1 MLALL
6 NNLSVKIK
14 FGLALLIP
22 ILGLLFYSTYTVL
35 EKNATVQSME
45 HIKGIAESTPVIGA
59 YIHTLQVERGTS
71 ASFIA
76 SKGSGDSKTRLTER
90 RRLSNEAQ
98 KEFDLKLTFL
108 LENTDDTRFAST
120 LNKLQAELK
129 ELDSIRTAVSNLSL
143 TVPEMAAHYSDIVTH
158 LIEIVAEMP
167 HLSDDGKISNDITS
181 LIALLQ
187 AKENASIEPA
197 VGSVGFTTGAFDT
210 DRYHQITSLISKQQS
225 YFWIFQNY
233 ATSELKSLYDD
244 MLNDPTS
251 RELGEMRAIIK
262 KYPETFNLGGISG
275 QDFFKTSSA
284 RLNNILKIEIA
295 AEEALIEDIHTIEDA
310 AVNTEIIF
318 LITTIALLIISIGL
332 GATVAIGI
340 SRSLA
345 QLVAL
350 VTDPKAEINIDA
362 DRKDEIGILGNS
374 VLSFRN
380 EAIDNSRIKVA
391 LDNCQANVMVADVDL
406 NIIYMNGTMVEMMQ
420 NAESDLKKDLP
431 NLDANNL
438 LGVNIDGFHK
448 DPSHQRSMIA
458 GLTSAYE
465 TSIEVGGRTFNL
477 IASPITDDNGER
489 LGTVVEWDDVTEK
502 LAQQKDDARVANANA
517 RMKIALD
524 SCQANVMVANNDL
537 DIIYTNGSLITMMT
551 AAQPDLKK
559 DLPNF
564 NVETLIGT
572 NIDGFHKNPAHQRG
586 MISGL
591 TSTYETSIE
600 VGGHT
605 FDLIASP
612 IIDDNGDRLGTV
624 VEWDDVTEK
633 LAAQREADQ
642 LAAENARVKV
652 ALDSCTANVMV
663 ANNDFDI
670 IYMND
675 AVIGMMR
682 EGEAD
687 IRKDLTGFDTNK
699 LLGGSIDRFHKN
711 PAHQRA
717 ALEALA
723 TTFESQIEIGGRTFD
738 LIANPIVNE
747 GGERLGTVVEWADVT
762 LELAIQVEVDGMVN
776 AISSG
781 DFSKSLDAE
790 GKEGFML
797 ALTNA
802 LNSLNKNVSDV
813 IEDVAKALSS
823 LSGGD
828 LTHKITADY
837 TGMYETLKQD
847 VNQTSIR
854 LSETVGEIVT
864 TTDEIGSASTE
875 ISSGSSDLS
884 QRTEAQ
890 ASSLQE
896 TAASM
901 EEMATTVKQNA
912 ESAQQANQMAINA
925 TETAEK
931 GGEVVQ
937 EAVVAV
943 TGIEEASQKVADI
956 IGVIDEIAF
965 QTNLLA
971 LNAAVEAARAGEAG
985 KGFAVVAA
993 EVRTLAQRS
1002 GEAAKDIKTLIVEA
1016 NDQVKEGVTL
1026 VKSTG
1031 DTLSEIVDSSKRVA
1045 DIISEIAAS
1054 SREQASGVEEINTA
1068 ITSMDEMTQQNA
1080 ALVEQSSAAARTL
1093 EEQAEGLVDLIGFF
1107 TTEETSGGKTQKLKE
1122 VKSRRKPAPSRGTP
1136 KKIAALKSGS
1146 SAAVAVEDDDDWS
1159 EF

>member
-14 FGLALLIP
+14 FGISLLIP

-45 HIKGIAESTPVIGA
+45 HIKGIAESTPEIGA

-71 ASFIA
+71 ANFIG
-76 SKGSGDSKTRLTER
+76 SKGAEDSKSKLTER

-98 KEFDLKLTFL
+98 KEFEQKLTFL
-108 LENTDDTRFAST
+108 LENTDDVKFTAKLS
-120 LNKLQAELK
+120 KLQSELR
-129 ELDSIRTAVSNLSL
+129 ELSDIRTEVSDLSL
-143 TVPEMAAHYSDIVTH
+143 TVPEMAAHYSNIIAH

-187 AKENASIEPA
+187 AKENAGIERV
-197 VGSVGFTTGAFDT
+197 VGSAGFTTGAFDT
-210 DRYHQITSLISKQQS
+210 NKYQQITSLISKQES

-233 ATSELKSLYDD
+233 ATPELKSLYAD
-244 MLNDPTS
+244 MINDPAS
-251 RELGEMRAIIK
+251 NELGKMRAIIK
-262 KYPETFNLGGISG
+262 KYPETFNLAGISG
-275 QDFFKTSSA
+275 QDFFNTSSA
-284 RLNNILKIEIA
+284 RLDQILKIEIL
-295 AEEALIEDIHTIEDA
+295 AENELIEDIHIIEDT

-318 LITTIALLIISIGL
+318 LITTITLLVISVGL
-332 GATVAIGI
+332 GTTVAVGI
-340 SRSLA
+340 SRSLS
-345 QLVAL
+345 QLVTL
-350 VTDPKAEINIDA
+350 VTDTNAEVHIDA

-380 EAIDNSRIKVA
+380 DAIDNSRIKVA

-406 NIIYMNGTMVEMMQ
+406 NIIYMNGTMVDMMR
-420 NAESDLKKDLP
+420 NAESDMKKDLP

-448 DPSHQRSMIA
+448 NPSHQRGMIQ
-458 GLTSAYE
+458 GLKSAYE

-477 IASPITDDNGER
+477 IASPILDANGER

-502 LAQQKDDARVANANA
+502 LA
-517 RMKIALD
+517 
-524 SCQANVMVANNDL
+524 
-537 DIIYTNGSLITMMT
+537 
-551 AAQPDLKK
+551 
-559 DLPNF
+559 
-564 NVETLIGT
+564 E
-572 NIDGFHKNPAHQRG
+572 
-586 MISGL
+586 
-591 TSTYETSIE
+591 
-600 VGGHT
+600 
-605 FDLIASP
+605 
-612 IIDDNGDRLGTV
+612 
-624 VEWDDVTEK
+624 
-633 LAAQREADQ
+633 QRESERV
-642 LAAENARVKV
+642 AAENARVKV

-670 IYMND
+670 IYMNE
-675 AVIGMMR
+675 AVMGMMR

-738 LIANPIVNE
+738 LIANPINNE
-747 GGERLGTVVEWADVT
+747 DGERLGTVVEWADVT
-762 LELAIQVEVDGMVN
+762 AELAIQVEVDGMVQ

-781 DFSKSLDAE
+781 DFSKSLDAD

-797 ALTNA
+797 GLTNA

-813 IEDVAKALSS
+813 VGDVAKALSS

-828 LTHKITADY
+828 LTHEITTDY

-847 VNQTSIR
+847 VNQTSAR
-854 LSETVGEIVT
+854 LSETVGEIVS

-875 ISSGSSDLS
+875 ISSGSTDLS

-901 EEMATTVKQNA
+901 EEMSTTVKQNA

-993 EVRTLAQRS
+993 EVRTLAQRY

-1026 VKSTG
+1026 VRSTG

-1068 ITSMDEMTQQNA
+1068 ITTMDEMTQQNA

-1107 TTEETSGGKTQKLKE
+1107 TTEETKDGKGQKLKE
-1122 VKSRRKPAPSRGTP
+1122 VKAAKKTAAPRAAP
-1136 KKIAALKSGS
+1136 KKVSALKSGS